1 MKLRINTK
9 LRAALIAAITTVGFT
24 LTQAQAT
31 WEGGANEGS
40 EYYTNTG
47 RTNLHLTNTSD
58 DLITFTAEQ
67 NHVTAG
73 IAEVVTKD
81 LATVRV
87 RGGNHW
93 GPGRAFDMLT
103 IDSIKAGD
111 GSGTVFVNAEKYN
124 DSQAASNSTATVLGI
139 NGTLGGVQNYGV
151 LTLGADGGTINASG
165 AIMNNSGAT
174 LTLNGTYTFDTKDAS
189 NYVTRTEGDVV
200 WSDEANQ
207 QGFKKSTGST
217 FYVIKGAT
225 EGTNFSVTTTGIEK
239 ESSGNYYFTAGEVT
253 DHSKFYVNAATATL
267 GEDFSGQLVVNK
279 ADATVTLDNA
289 AFSGTIT
296 GEKVNLIVQ
305 NGATLTLTNQTAF
318 GSTDNTFTIGAGS
331 TIDLNGQA
339 DGNYKYTL
347 AGGTITNSG
356 GNIGDGSSQTV
367 ALILTKDSTVNAG
380 SGHDFRLLGRG
391 FAATSLD
398 LGGKTLVKTGAG
410 LFGLVNTT
418 VTAGTIEVR
427 EGTFQFSTAHGTA
440 NSAANITFNGGDVTG
455 AMNLTADVSLTA
467 LQNAS
472 SAVGINAQN
481 HGLTLDG
488 AANLTL
494 TGTIT
499 NVAGITKTGAGT
511 ATITASGS
519 LNKSIAVQ
527 QGSLVLSGTY
537 AIDDIALDPDSTV
550 IYYDSTGAAGGTSG
564 FRNVA
569 GAKSA
574 YTVAQDASVDRTG
587 ATFTVNGQ
595 AVDLNEQGKY
605 MIAGSTDYST
615 LWANKGD
622 TVDYAAYKA
631 YADEHQYDLA
641 TVRVADGGTVNLNG
655 GTVASLRFDTAGAV
669 AGIEGTGTIS
679 SLAGTGL
686 LNLHAGARAA
696 VPSLTVNSAMGV
708 FSTGPGVLA
717 VEAVTIS
724 GSGSIE
730 FDSSTEIGTT
740 HLTGGS
746 ITFGG
751 TGTTHTL
758 TDLGLSQEGGS
769 ASTVNVEAGTTV
781 HIVGTTVAKDRDS
794 RMKGSFSLS
803 HWSATNTV
811 NVNGT
816 LISDVVVSS
825 CDGKGVINVNK
836 GGRLEM
842 RDGLNRGA
850 YNDNDITIN
859 VESGATLA
867 AGTTHNTAETKESA
881 KMVVNM
887 KDGSTFE
894 AYYGEGYDTAII
906 NKTLALG
913 DGTVTL
919 NAGEAGKTLQL
930 NSSLTGTGT
939 ITKTGEGALIL
950 AGDGNY
956 ISNTID
962 LKAGTIVLAGGFDV
976 SDIEH
981 QEGEIAYFENPDGPA
996 TANGFA
1002 KYTGEVQLVSSNF
1015 AKVSVGQE
1023 GVILLDGYSVDYDAT
1038 TGKAGGTISLAAFY
1052 VNEGEAN
1059 VSTIHEAS
1067 ATAAVM
1073 LADGAKLIVDEDLSS
1088 GVYSTGDDK
1097 GFVEIKDGKTLGYS
1111 PLADVELSGEGTYD
1125 LGSGNDTFG
1134 EVSLAEDWSGTV
1146 KLSGITTKNLDLNN
1160 YGREGSVV
1168 EVDGWASHLNNT
1180 DASNIYTYNPTL
1192 RLTGDGMTV
1201 TDGYSGRTY
1210 IFAGGVEGDGD
1221 FTYGITTSASNQTY
1235 VFSGDVSDWSGAFQA
1250 SGVGKTSTLQFYGE
1264 ATDVHAAIQN
1274 TAGTLNLVVGNGT
1287 DKFATVFNGEVTAS
1301 SITVKTDASATFNE
1315 LHITSAINNSG
1326 TVIFNS
1332 DLVVTGFQ
1340 EIASEEGYYDLNGA
1354 FSSDG
1359 NGYSG
1364 SSDSYLTI
1372 VNGGTVQG
1380 KVTVE
1385 QEGTVYTMSSDG
1397 RALKGDGHVYSYET
1411 YHVNDGMVKI
1421 SDIADSGHGTTAVE
1435 VAYGM
1440 LDVDRAGSG
1449 IDITVTGMATVTG
1462 EGLDASQVGIESEA
1476 VANFGESLELD
1487 GVKFSS
1493 DSIGVAV
1500 YNSGEDAAYSLDNTD
1515 MVVSATGITKTIGED
1530 VIVSNWLTVEEIT
1543 NVEGGTLTLNGME
1556 DAVEVANITVGPDS
1570 TVEILSAPETEAT
1583 ITVTEE
1589 LAAGGGTLLA
1599 NLVMADDSALLVQGV
1614 QKNLHVG
1621 STLTMGS
1628 NIALD
1633 GTTLQALDGL
1643 AVGDYFWLI
1652 DAAAGRELSYTGPT
1666 GEDAWYDSVFSRIAA
1681 DSDYELNG
1689 DFNIVFSDTDGFGL
1703 QKFSSTPEPTTGT
1716 LSLLALAALAA
1727 RRRRK

>member
-24 LTQAQAT
+24 LTQAQAA

-58 DLITFTAEQ
+58 ALITFTAEQ

-73 IAEVVTKD
+73 IAEVVVKD

-93 GPGRAFDMLT
+93 GNGRAFDMLT

-174 LTLNGTYTFDTKDAS
+174 LTLNGTYTFDTTDAS

-225 EGTNFSVTTTGIEK
+225 EGTGFSVTGVEK

-267 GEDFSGQLVVNK
+267 SEDLSGQLVINK
-279 ADATVTLDNA
+279 ANATVTVDGA
-289 AFSGTIT
+289 TFSGTIT
-296 GEKVNLIVQ
+296 GEKANLIVQ
-305 NGATLTLTNQTAF
+305 NGGKLTLANKTAF

-367 ALILTKDSTVNAG
+367 ALKLTEDSTVNAG

-410 LFGLVNTT
+410 LFGLFNTT

-427 EGTFQFSTAHGTA
+427 EGTFQFNTAHGTA

-455 AMNLTADVSLTA
+455 AMNLTADITLTA

-472 SAVGINAQN
+472 SAVGINAQG

-488 AANLTL
+488 AGDLTL
-494 TGTIT
+494 TGSIT

-527 QGSLVLSGTY
+527 QGSLVLGGTY

-605 MIAGSTDYST
+605 LIAGSTDYTT

-708 FSTGPGVLA
+708 YSTGPGVLA

-825 CDGKGVINVNK
+825 CDGKGVINVNN

-894 AYYGEGYDTAII
+894 AYYGEGYDTAVI

-930 NSSLTGTGT
+930 NSSLTGTF
-939 ITKTGEGALIL
+939 TKTGEGALIL

-962 LKAGTIVLAGGFDV
+962 LQAGTIVLAGGFDV

-981 QEGEIAYFENPDGPA
+981 QKGEIAYFENPDGPA

-1015 AKVSVGQE
+1015 AKVSVGDE

-1038 TGKAGGTISLAAFY
+1038 TGKAGGTISLGAFY

-1125 LGSGNDTFG
+1125 LGSTYA
-1134 EVSLAEDWSGTV
+1134 L
-1146 KLSGITTKNLDLNN
+1146 
-1160 YGREGSVV
+1160 GSV
-1168 EVDGWASHLNNT
+1168 
-1180 DASNIYTYNPTL
+1180 
-1192 RLTGDGMTV
+1192 
-1201 TDGYSGRTY
+1201 
-1210 IFAGGVEGDGD
+1210 
-1221 FTYGITTSASNQTY
+1221 
-1235 VFSGDVSDWSGAFQA
+1235 
-1250 SGVGKTSTLQFYGE
+1250 
-1264 ATDVHAAIQN
+1264 
-1274 TAGTLNLVVGNGT
+1274 
-1287 DKFATVFNGEVTAS
+1287 
-1301 SITVKTDASATFNE
+1301 
-1315 LHITSAINNSG
+1315 
-1326 TVIFNS
+1326 
-1332 DLVVTGFQ
+1332 
-1340 EIASEEGYYDLNGA
+1340 
-1354 FSSDG
+1354 
-1359 NGYSG
+1359 
-1364 SSDSYLTI
+1364 
-1372 VNGGTVQG
+1372 
-1380 KVTVE
+1380 
-1385 QEGTVYTMSSDG
+1385 
-1397 RALKGDGHVYSYET
+1397 AL
-1411 YHVNDGMVKI
+1411 
-1421 SDIADSGHGTTAVE
+1421 
-1435 VAYGM
+1435 
-1440 LDVDRAGSG
+1440 
-1449 IDITVTGMATVTG
+1449 
-1462 EGLDASQVGIESEA
+1462 
-1476 VANFGESLELD
+1476 
-1487 GVKFSS
+1487 
-1493 DSIGVAV
+1493 
-1500 YNSGEDAAYSLDNTD
+1500 
-1515 MVVSATGITKTIGED
+1515 
-1530 VIVSNWLTVEEIT
+1530 
-1543 NVEGGTLTLNGME
+1543 
-1556 DAVEVANITVGPDS
+1556 
-1570 TVEILSAPETEAT
+1570 
-1583 ITVTEE
+1583 
-1589 LAAGGGTLLA
+1589 
-1599 NLVMADDSALLVQGV
+1599 ADD
-1614 QKNLHVG
+1614 
-1621 STLTMGS
+1621 
-1628 NIALD
+1628 
-1633 GTTLQALDGL
+1633 
-1643 AVGDYFWLI
+1643 W
-1652 DAAAGRELSYTGPT
+1652 TG
-1666 GEDAWYDSVFSRIAA
+1666 
-1681 DSDYELNG
+1681 
-1689 DFNIVFSDTDGFGL
+1689 
-1703 QKFSSTPEPTTGT
+1703 
-1716 LSLLALAALAA
+1716 
-1727 RRRRK
+1727 